1 MDVDFMSLPRR
12 ISFSTSC
19 ERDKPLAASHPMFAT
34 RTARSCPPIN
44 DLLNPLPSCSSRSSS
59 EAEPPSRFSIASLLS
74 TSPCDLPPSSPPPS
88 TSAYATA
95 VSVSPSSS
103 IGLSCYSPEPAP
115 PTRVKPS
122 SSLYALLNPVDE
134 PDASPEPLLD
144 VTHATVE
151 EAAVEFPV
159 VGATKVEAADDVLPE
174 GEVTSVVAIR
184 EDTGH
189 EVRLLQRVDKALT
202 E

>member
-19 ERDKPLAASHPMFAT
+19 ERDKPFAASRPMLTT

-44 DLLNPLPSCSSRSSS
+44 DLLNPLPSSSSRSSS
-59 EAEPPSRFSIASLLS
+59 EAEPPSRFSISSLLS
-74 TSPCDLPPSSPPPS
+74 ASPCDLPPSSPPPS
-88 TSAYATA
+88 GSAYAAA

-103 IGLSCYSPEPAP
+103 TGLSCYSPEPAP

-134 PDASPEPLLD
+134 PCASPEPTIS
-144 VTHATVE
+144 VPHTAVE
-151 EAAVEFPV
+151 EV
-159 VGATKVEAADDVLPE
+159 VAEPSASNVTKAEVVDDGLPE
-174 GEVTSVVAIR
+174 CVTMRAAIR

-189 EVRLLQRVDKALT
+189 EVRLLQRVDKAST
-202 E
+202 K